1 MTTSGTK
8 TAASKYD
15 PNFTRNVINAIGPN
29 ATPRM
34 RSVMSS
40 LIQHLHDFAR
50 ENEITVEEWMAGV
63 TLVCV
68 YKHSELYVPMLIAP
82 DERGRPNVHRC
93 P

>member
-1 MTTSGTK
+1 MYITTLGKISIGHYDTK
-8 TAASKYD
+8 PIMASTGSKTPAHKYD
-15 PNFTRNVINAIGPN
+15 PNFTRNVINAIGPK

-63 TLVCV
+63 TLV
-68 YKHSELYVPMLIAP
+68 SL
-82 DERGRPNVHRC
+82 
-93 P
+93 

>member
-1 MTTSGTK
+1 MASD
-8 TAASKYD
+8 AAKAAAAKYD
-15 PNFTRNVINAIGPN
+15 PNFTNNVINAIGPN

-63 TLVCV
+63 SLVCIA
-68 YKHSELYVPMLIAP
+68 ETTGPDQTLIRS
-82 DERGRPNVHRC
+82 DERSWPDVHRC
-93 P
+93 PQ

>member
-1 MTTSGTK
+1 MASDSAK
-8 TAASKYD
+8 AAAAKYD

-34 RSVMSS
+34 RSVMGS

-63 TLVCV
+63 SLVC
-68 YKHSELYVPMLIAP
+68 I
-82 DERGRPNVHRC
+82 
-93 P
+93 